1 MPEKSIVPTRTNE
14 QWLSDLS
21 APGPSRELALEE
33 LRALIASGLHYALTN
48 WLSPD
53 NPQFSTLTEEVTQET
68 LLRVLGHLDTF
79 EGRSQF
85 TTWAH
90 KIAVRVALTELRR
103 RRWQDVSLE
112 GMEREESETT
122 PSFMADPAPGPEAM
136 AERGMMVGHV
146 LQIMRQELSQ
156 KQLMAM
162 TAVAVNGVPLE
173 EVARRMGTER
183 NALYKL
189 LHDARLR
196 LKKRMER
203 EGMSVVEMLSMFDRK

>member
-1 MPEKSIVPTRTNE
+1 MVSTRTNE
-14 QWLSDLS
+14 QWLADLRT
-21 APGPSRELALEE
+21 PGLLRESALED
-33 LRALIASGLHYALTN
+33 LRSHIASGLKYALVN

-53 NPQFSTLTEEVTQET
+53 HPHFATLTEEVTQET
-68 LLRVLGHLDTF
+68 LLRVLDNLDTF
-79 EGRSQF
+79 AGRSQF

-103 RRWQDVSLE
+103 RRWRDVSLE
-112 GMEREESETT
+112 GMVEGERGDAT
-122 PSFMADPAPGPEAM
+122 PGFMADPAPGPEALT
-136 AERGMMVGHV
+136 EREMMVGHV
-146 LQIMRQELSQ
+146 LRIMRQELSQ

-162 TAVAVNGVPLE
+162 TAVAINGVPLE
-173 EVARRMGTER
+173 EVARHLGTER

-203 EGMSVVEMLSMFDRK
+203 EGLSVEEMLSMFDKG